1 MLERQPFYLCFI
13 HYPPISIQRNFHLR
27 KVKRINQ
34 KNIVKIG
41 FFQKPHGITG
51 RLLLISESCWLPSLE
66 NTSVIF
72 VESDGL
78 PVPWFIREDGVTIHS
93 ENSALIE
100 LEWIDNEYSA
110 KKLCGKNVFLEMD
123 RIVPHN
129 PGNISGE
136 WISYQLID
144 LSSGYV
150 GMIASVNDYSGNI
163 VFSVDTPQGTCLVP
177 FHTDFI
183 AEINHNEKK
192 IIMRLPDG
200 LLRL

>member
-1 MLERQPFYLCFI
+1 M
-13 HYPPISIQRNFHLR
+13 R
-27 KVKRINQ
+27 KVKRINL

-41 FFQKPHGITG
+41 FFQKPHGIAG

-66 NTSVIF
+66 NASVIF

-78 PVPWFIREDGVTIHS
+78 PVPWFIREEGITIHS

-100 LEWIDNEYSA
+100 LEWIDNENSA
-110 KKLCGKNVFLEMD
+110 KRLCGKNVYLEMD
-123 RIVPHN
+123 RILPHN

-136 WISYQLID
+136 WISYHLSD
-144 LSSGYV
+144 LLYGYV
-150 GMIASVNDYSGNI
+150 GIIASVNDYTGNI

-183 AEINHNEKK
+183 VEVNHEEKK
-192 IIMRLPDG
+192 ITMQLPDG
-200 LLRL
+200 LLHL